1 MTPETLTAL
10 FGWMS
15 VISIGLLLFTTL
27 MLLILRDWV
36 ASVHGRLFDIAP
48 KELHE
53 SYFKYLAQFKI
64 AVLVLNVVPYLAMRI
79 VF

>member
-1 MTPETLTAL
+1 MTPEALTAL

-15 VISIGLLLFTTL
+15 VISIGLLLFSTL
-27 MLLILRDWV
+27 AILSLRDWV
-36 ASVHGRLFDIAP
+36 TSLHGRMFDIDASD
-48 KELHE
+48 LHQ
-53 SYFKYLAQFKI
+53 SFFKYLAQFKI